1 MAPLHPPTN
10 SAASALPST
19 APYSLHVCNIP
30 TDMGKA
36 GLKNLFA
43 KYGEVTEI
51 FLSEWKERVLAYYFP
66 DLRRCPSPGEFP
78 P

>member
-1 MAPLHPPTN
+1 MSPLHAQS
-10 SAASALPST
+10 SAAAALPSS

-30 TDMGKA
+30 SDMGKA

-51 FLSEWKERVLAYYFP
+51 FLSE
-66 DLRRCPSPGEFP
+66 
-78 P
+78 